1 MTTSEHS
8 VAALLDETI
17 AALSTL
23 DLERLLSLEESM
35 LPLAKSGVTDDCIST
50 LIEKQQ
56 LLKQMLVATESNLAG
71 LARLHQRNGAETW
84 AR

>member
-1 MTTSEHS
+1 MMTSEHS

-17 AALSTL
+17 TALSAL

-35 LPLAKSGVTDDCIST
+35 LLLAKSGITGGCISMV
-50 LIEKQQ
+50 LERHQ
-56 LLKQMLVATESNLAG
+56 LLKHVLMETESNLAG
-71 LARLHQRNGAETW
+71 LARLHQRNGADAW

>member
-1 MTTSEHS
+1 MMTSESS
-8 VAALLDETI
+8 VAALLGETI

-35 LPLAKSGVTDDCIST
+35 LSLAKSDVTDDGIST

-71 LARLHQRNGAETW
+71 LDRLHQRNGADTW